1 MPKIDIDYEKTL
13 IYKLIK
19 KDAINDENIYIGS
32 TTNFIQRKH
41 GHKTSCNNK
50 KSKKYNFKKY
60 QYIRENGGWDEWNM
74 IEIEKYPC
82 NDDNE
87 ARARE
92 EYHRRYFNATLNSQR
107 CHTTDEEKII
117 ILKNYSK
124 EYRENNVEKEK
135 ERHIF
140 YRKNNV
146 EKERERHRLYH
157 ENNKEKL
164 KEYRD
169 NNKEKKSIKNKIKIE
184 CPICGFVGQKIK
196 LKRHQE
202 TAKCLSHITTP
213 I

>member
-117 ILKNYSK
+117 NKKELYK

-135 ERHIF
+135 ERHRL
-140 YRKNNV
+140 YRENNV
-146 EKERERHRLYH
+146 EKEKERHRLYN

-164 KEYRD
+164 KEYRKLHYE
-169 NNKEKKSIKNKIKIE
+169 NNKEKNNKKIE
-184 CPICGFVGQKIK
+184 CPICGFIGIKIK

-202 TAKCLSHITTP
+202 TAKCKSHITTP

>member
-50 KSKKYNFKKY
+50 KSKKYNYKKY
-60 QYIRENGGWDEWNM
+60 QYIRLNGGWDEWNM

-82 NDDNE
+82 NDNNE

-124 EYRENNVEKEK
+124 EYRENNVEKLKEK
-135 ERHIF
+135 DRL
-140 YRKNNV
+140 YRENNV
-146 EKERERHRLYH
+146 EKEKERHRLYN

-164 KEYRD
+164 KEYRKLHYE
-169 NNKEKKSIKNKIKIE
+169 NNKEKNNKKIE
-184 CPICGFVGQKIK
+184 CPICGFIGMKIK